1 MSGVELLVAKV
12 VMPERGVF
20 SVRVDE
26 DAVKSGIVRAG
37 DRGKFVVTLDYGE
50 DVGQVGAVEPYDV
63 AVHGT
68 RVPGFRLL
76 RPLTAAD
83 GKILEENARL
93 ASAMAGSF
101 AAVAK
106 EAAGDLRIP
115 FSRLSFARRRLFLRC
130 VTEVAKPDFSAAQ
143 EYLLQQFGVETN
155 IWPMGPRDEVSVLGG
170 LGPCGR
176 ACCCCSWQFK
186 YPSHLAPDR
195 RESTPALMNGA
206 CGRFKC
212 CLAFERG

>member
-1 MSGVELLVAKV
+1 MSGVELLVAKA

-20 SVRVDE
+20 FVRVDE
-26 DAVKSGIVRAG
+26 DAVRNGLVRAG
-37 DRGKFVVTLDYGE
+37 DRGKFVVALDYGE
-50 DVGQVGAVEPYDV
+50 DVGQVGAVESYDSE
-63 AVHGT
+63 VHGP

-76 RPLTAAD
+76 RPMTDAD
-83 GKILEENARL
+83 GKILEENSRL
-93 ASAMAGSF
+93 ASAMASSF
-101 AAVAK
+101 ASIAREVVN
-106 EAAGDLRIP
+106 DLRIP
-115 FSRLSFARRRLFLRC
+115 FSRLSFGRKRLFLRC
-130 VTEVAKPDFSAAQ
+130 VTEKTKPDFSTAQ
-143 EYLLQQFGVETN
+143 EYLKQQFGVETN

-170 LGPCGR
+170 IGPCGR

-212 CLAFERG
+212 CLAFER